1 MRVLESKIV
10 NGRKLVKHSSGLWV
24 DEEGDSGYH
33 TALTG
38 AWVCYYCGDLC
49 KCGEGEGNE

>member
-24 DEEGDSGYH
+24 NEEGDSGYH
-33 TALTG
+33 TPLSGT
-38 AWVCYYCGDLC
+38 WVCYFCGDLC
-49 KCGEGEGNE
+49 ECGEGK